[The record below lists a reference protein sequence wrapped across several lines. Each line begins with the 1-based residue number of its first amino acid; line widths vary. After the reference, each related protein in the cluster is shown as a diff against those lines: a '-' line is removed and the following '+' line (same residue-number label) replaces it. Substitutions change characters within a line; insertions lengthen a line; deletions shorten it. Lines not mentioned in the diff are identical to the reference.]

1 MAVPPQSSAAIPKPV
16 AYMPASI
23 ISSSQASGQAIHVV
37 QQAPAVTMVRV
48 LTTATSSPNGYI
60 LANTTSS
67 SSGEG
72 HGEQRG
78 KTTHYLLFYQRA
90 GVFLFFFPLVCLF
103 FAKSIG
109 IPSFVFEFA
118 LCVNRP

>member
-1 MAVPPQSSAAIPKPV
+1 MSAQPVIMAVPPQSSAAIPKPV

-48 LTTATSSPNGYI
+48 VTTSTSSPNGYI

-78 KTTHYLLFYQRA
+78 KTVVLSESR
-90 GVFLFFFPLVCLF
+90 CLF
-103 FAKSIG
+103 VYCKIFWYA
-109 IPSFVFEFA
+109 
-118 LCVNRP
+118 